1 MYDHVGIALII
12 VAKKVPGHCC
22 IVIVFDVINM
32 TVESINDSISCLF
45 YIFNMA
51 TLAFQAI
58 YQIVALA
65 GASGNGIVG
74 CVVVEVSY
82 SPWLG

>member
-1 MYDHVGIALII
+1 MYDHAGIALII

-32 TVESINDSISCLF
+32 TLESVNDSISCLS
-45 YIFNMA
+45 YIFDMA
-51 TLAFQAI
+51 TLVFQAI

-74 CVVVEVSY
+74 CVVIEVSY
-82 SPWLG
+82 SP